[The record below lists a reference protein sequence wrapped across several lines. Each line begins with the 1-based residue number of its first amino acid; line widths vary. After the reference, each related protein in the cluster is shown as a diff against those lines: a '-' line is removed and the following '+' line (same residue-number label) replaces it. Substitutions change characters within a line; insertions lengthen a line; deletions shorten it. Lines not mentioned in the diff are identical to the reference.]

1 MKTRSGRLSGYA
13 LVSTDAQG
21 TNPQRDEAAA
31 TRCAAILEEYASGS
45 DLYRARSWV
54 GCRAQSGPARPSS

>member
-1 MKTRSGRLSGYA
+1 
-13 LVSTDAQG
+13 VSTDAQG

-54 GCRAQSGPARPSS
+54 GCCAQSGPARPSS